1 MKLSGPCFNTSNE
14 KIICKFYDANK
25 NQIHKSINGII
36 TIHDKGNEKAICPM
50 PLFHTLGRHSV
61 FITVDNNITY
71 NGTFTVGEYNNLCT
85 VVVSN

>member
-36 TIHDKGNEKAICPM
+36 TIHDKGNEKVICPM